1 MSSPLISVI
10 VPIYN
15 MESLLPRCLD
25 SLAAQ
30 TLRDLEIICVD
41 DGSTDGSGGIV
52 RKYASGDSR
61 FRLITQENSGRAE
74 ARNAGIRAAAAPYLG
89 FADPDDYV
97 EPDMYERLYRLAE
110 ETGADMVQCSY
121 SPFLPAES
129 EESRG
134 MAEEKLLHIENTAC
148 DGVFTEKGEIFRL
161 FLEDRITGVV
171 WSKLFRRL
179 LPGCSAPLEVRL
191 PSSFTSGED
200 TLYVSRAIARCRS
213 VALTSEKLYHYG
225 LGGPQSVSSRNR
237 KAETRPASYYAV
249 FEMLTRE
256 KLREGVL
263 GSNRTAYMNYIVP
276 LLIGSS
282 ALAKNHGHLKSSRL
296 AADTL
301 IFNFPLNHPRLWRQ
315 MEHSLSGA
323 RYSIILFMWPP
334 LHLSPANGRLMEKP
348 PEGGGP
354 MESAEDMLCRLF
366 AFLRKQTRRLI
377 LLSSPPS
384 DYGSARHPYAE
395 EPGVLEAWNAL
406 LRTLAGKLN
415 LPFIDFCG
423 DMLQYR
429 PLPGSGEE
437 DFPEAYR
444 NLGKQILHRLPFGQT
459 WVRRRSGKIH
469 RLLEKRRK
477 RRKERMLAR
486 WRTLAAP
493 PHYREETD
501 WITAIHSEKGQ
512 ARILLIGDSVMR
524 HLWRPLASEL
534 QEDIDLFS
542 STLIPGDPDY
552 LPTLA
557 GYFPSAG
564 YEAVIVSFGSHV
576 TNKVSAISVDDFRKN
591 YMAFVSQLSKRCRFL
606 ILATSTSIMDGPD
619 GTLNEEKEKTLAAF
633 NAIVREAASSLPG
646 AVLSDHHG
654 FMQGRRYID
663 PFHFSPPDRAY
674 QAGKTAGLL
683 LPLLSARQEPPK
695 EQECPK
701 TRPEP

>member
-1 MSSPLISVI
+1 MF
-10 VPIYN
+10 IY
-15 MESLLPRCLD
+15 
-25 SLAAQ
+25 
-30 TLRDLEIICVD
+30 
-41 DGSTDGSGGIV
+41 
-52 RKYASGDSR
+52 
-61 FRLITQENSGRAE
+61 
-74 ARNAGIRAAAAPYLG
+74 
-89 FADPDDYV
+89 
-97 EPDMYERLYRLAE
+97 
-110 ETGADMVQCSY
+110 SY
-121 SPFLPAES
+121 QQ
-129 EESRG
+129 
-134 MAEEKLLHIENTAC
+134 H
-148 DGVFTEKGEIFRL
+148 DH
-161 FLEDRITGVV
+161 
-171 WSKLFRRL
+171 L
-179 LPGCSAPLEVRL
+179 LPGNDR
-191 PSSFTSGED
+191 
-200 TLYVSRAIARCRS
+200 
-213 VALTSEKLYHYG
+213 
-225 LGGPQSVSSRNR
+225 
-237 KAETRPASYYAV
+237 
-249 FEMLTRE
+249 ML
-256 KLREGVL
+256 V
-263 GSNRTAYMNYIVP
+263 
-276 LLIGSS
+276 IGSS

-429 PLPGSGEE
+429 PLPDSGEE

-444 NLGKQILHRLPFGQT
+444 NLGKQVLHRLPFGQT

-512 ARILLIGDSVMR
+512 TRILLIGGSVMR

-542 STLIPGDPDY
+542 STLMEEFRHLFQNGNKDRYSPLAYARLMAGSLFPQYGRIVY
-552 LPTLA
+552 LDADVLLA
-557 GYFPSAG
+557 GDVAELYFSDLRGASVAAAG
-564 YEAVIVSFGSHV
+564 DGLALWSIEKGTMHPHLEYMG
-576 TNKVSAISVDDFRKN
+576 N
-591 YMAFVSQLSKRCRFL
+591 YLSSPLSYCN
-606 ILATSTSIMDGPD
+606 SG
-619 GTLNEEKEKTLAAF
+619 
-633 NAIVREAASSLPG
+633 
-646 AVLSDHHG
+646 VLVLDLDQ
-654 FMQGRRYID
+654 MRRRNLE
-663 PFHFSPPDRAY
+663 HR
-674 QAGKTAGLL
+674 LL
-683 LPLLSARQEPPK
+683 QWLRS
-695 EQECPK
+695 
-701 TRPEP
+701 RPEPFPYPDQDILNIALHGDMTTLPPEWNFQFLSWTWDEEKTRLLRGTEFENVPSISCGRSWKLLHMVGPEKPWRLPDAPGTMGQFHWILYSFFWWPEAKKLPAFRKELDAISQGLAPLLRRHIRGHQWKLFFSRGHIFRKRRDKIRLLKKLLSILDGRKP